1 MNRQRILLSLLGSL
15 CAALAWCAPNPS
27 AEELADSLMRHVILL
42 APRYQQAVERYE
54 AETYVKG

>member
-42 APRYQQAVERYE
+42 APRYQQAVE
-54 AETYVKG
+54 